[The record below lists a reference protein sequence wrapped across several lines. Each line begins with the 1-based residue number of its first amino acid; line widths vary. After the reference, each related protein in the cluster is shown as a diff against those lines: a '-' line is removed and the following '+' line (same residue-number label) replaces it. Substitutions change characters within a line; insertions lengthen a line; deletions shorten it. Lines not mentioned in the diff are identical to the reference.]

1 MKLNCDMGESY
12 GAWTM
17 GMDADVM
24 PYVDMAN
31 IACGFHASEPMT
43 MAKTVSLAKQYKVS
57 IGAHPSYPDL
67 LGFGRREMHFS
78 ASEVTN
84 IVLYQVGA
92 LYSVCYAQGV
102 SLDYVKPHGAL
113 YNAMMNDEA
122 IFEAVLDAMS
132 SLPICVPLMVLATNQ
147 ATMMQAK
154 AGKKGIKLL
163 LEAFCDRAYT
173 DEGKLVPRSIEGA
186 ILDSDAAIIER
197 VKELVVS
204 KQITTLSGKKLALNA
219 DTICVHGDHAKALA
233 SVKKIRAFIESL

>member
-24 PYVDMAN
+24 PYIDMAN

-43 MAKTVSLAKQYKVS
+43 MAKTVSLAKQYDVA

-67 LGFGRREMHFS
+67 QGFGRREMHFS
-78 ASEVTN
+78 ASEITN

-113 YNAMMNDEA
+113 YNAMMTDEV
-122 IFEAVLDAMS
+122 IFEAVLAAMS
-132 SLPICVPLMVLATNQ
+132 SLPIRVPLMILATNQ
-147 ATMMQAK
+147 AAIMQAK
-154 AGKKGIKLL
+154 AAKKGIKLL

-173 DEGKLVPRSIEGA
+173 DEGALVSRSIQGA
-186 ILDSDAAIIER
+186 VLDSDAAIIER
-197 VKELVVS
+197 VKELVIT
-204 KQITTLSGKKLALNA
+204 KQITTISGKKLAVNA
-219 DTICVHGDHAKALA
+219 DTICVHGDHDKALT
-233 SVKKIRAFIESL
+233 SVKKIRAFIEGL